1 MAKKRSAQTHAKRER
16 EFAVKERR
24 DRKRA
29 KKAEAAA
36 QRAAARESV
45 APSTSRDD
53 ESPAREAFVS
63 ASD

>member
-29 KKAEAAA
+29 AKAEAAA
-36 QRAAARESV
+36 RRAAAREAV
-45 APSTSRDD
+45 APSTSLED
-53 ESPAREAFVS
+53 ESPTHQALVPAG
-63 ASD
+63 D